1 MTNNPIGV
9 IDSGVGGLSVLKHLL
24 ADMQRESF
32 VYFADNSFCPYGQ
45 KKFEEIRQRLKK
57 IVDFLI
63 NTYNVKTVV
72 VACNT
77 ATAASIDFLRESYS
91 IPFVGMEPAIK
102 PAALSTKSKVI
113 GVLATE
119 GTFNGRLFK
128 QTYEKFT
135 SGVKVNIQAGN
146 GLVELI
152 EKGEI
157 EGNEIE
163 KLLVKYISPMISE
176 NADLIVLG
184 CTHFPFLQKTIN
196 KLFPQI
202 ELIDPAPAVSKQT
215 LNILSKYD
223 ILGNT
228 NQKETIFLTTG
239 SVSQFDSFLSKQMN
253 INVKSKHITI

>member
-1 MTNNPIGV
+1 MTDDPVGV
-9 IDSGVGGLSVLKHLL
+9 IDSGMGGLSVLRHLIT
-24 ADMQRESF
+24 DMQQESF
-32 VYFADNSFCPYGQ
+32 VYFADSSFCPYGQ
-45 KKFEEIRQRLKK
+45 KEFKEIRQRLKK

-63 NTYNVKTVV
+63 ETYSVKTVV

-77 ATAASIDFLRESYS
+77 ATAASIDFLRESYT

-128 QTYEKFT
+128 QTREKFT
-135 SGVKVNIQAGN
+135 SGIKVNIQAGN

-152 EKGEI
+152 ESGI
-157 EGNEIE
+157 TEGSEIE
-163 KLLVKYISPMISE
+163 KLLIKYISPMINE

-215 LNILSKYD
+215 LNILSKYG
-223 ILGNT
+223 ILGNK

-239 SVSQFDSFLSKQMN
+239 NTSQFDLFLSKQMN
-253 INVKSKHITI
+253 ISAKSKHVTI